1 MSSLTRATQE
11 QWDQLNA
18 LGSTYLVNA
27 MMRGPLQVYIVDLI
41 DQKTQTP
48 WHSGE
53 GATPQD
59 ALKNAIATANVAIR
73 PKTAAELAK
82 DTIALADE
90 NAKLREMVEA
100 LQATQATSP
109 KRKQSTETT

>member
-1 MSSLTRATQE
+1 MSSLTRATPE

-27 MMRGPLQVYIVDLI
+27 MMRGPIQVYVVDLI
-41 DQKTQTP
+41 DQKTQNP

-53 GATPQD
+53 GSSPQE
-59 ALKNAIATANVAIR
+59 ALQNAIKTAKGSSR
-73 PKTAAELAK
+73 PKTAAE
-82 DTIALADE
+82 IAADAASLADE

-109 KRKQSTETT
+109 KRKPSSEAT